1 MEYKKGLQVQELPPT
16 KVSTE
21 VDPIQEIEKDV
32 PIAESSTQYI
42 EIDDVSDDLDPNEE
56 VKQGEEVQDF
66 DGDFTSLPTNT
77 LFKKAQFI
85 VEIIQ

>member
-1 MEYKKGLQVQELPPT
+1 MEYKKSLQELELPPS
-16 KVSTE
+16 KVSTK
-21 VDPIQEIEKDV
+21 VAPLQEINKDV
-32 PIAESSTQYI
+32 LVVESSTQYI

-66 DGDFTSLPTNT
+66 DGDFTSLPTKT

-85 VEIIQ
+85 IEII

>member
-1 MEYKKGLQVQELPPT
+1 MEYKKSLQALELPPT

-21 VDPIQEIEKDV
+21 LDPLQEINKEV
-32 PIAESSTQYI
+32 LVVESSTQYI

-66 DGDFTSLPTNT
+66 DSDFTSLPTKT

-85 VEIIQ
+85 LEII